1 MNIALIIFCIIIYL
15 AFNQK
20 NSKSSIKKYIF
31 IITTILVLVSSL
43 RHEAVGNDTYAYML
57 KFDSCSLMSWSEITS
72 NFWDLYLNPGD
83 EGKDPGELV
92 IIKAFTYIIPNARW
106 FLFVAAALLLIPL
119 GIFVYRNS
127 ETLETPCFFYVF
139 YITMFYAYLPNS
151 ALRQSFALSLLLLAY
166 LLWQKGKTKSFIFLL
181 LLATLIHK
189 SIIIVALL
197 LPFYYFKKTKFLYR
211 SGFVLFVFMLFAYQ
225 EVGVFLAS
233 QSDIYQMYAS
243 GAYLQSA
250 PYMVIL
256 MLLGLYIVGLLG
268 VGRDQNPYNQRLM
281 YGGALM
287 TLVWCV
293 LVRLDPSLIRII
305 AYFGPWMGLMV
316 PYCLRKWRPYDYKLF
331 LFFIIFIFMFRAIIT
346 PDDYHFMWQE
356 MQLHE
361 RY

>member
-1 MNIALIIFCIIIYL
+1 MNIALIIFSIILYL

-20 NSKSSIKKYIF
+20 NSKISVKKYIF
-31 IITTILVLVSSL
+31 IITAILILVSSL

-57 KFDSCSLMSWSEITS
+57 KFDSCSLMSWTEITS
-72 NFWDLYLNPGD
+72 DFWDLYFNPGE

-92 IIKAFTYIIPNARW
+92 IIKAFSYILPSSRW
-106 FLFVAAALLLIPL
+106 LLLVAAALLLIPL
-119 GIFVYRNS
+119 GILVYRNS

-151 ALRQSFALSLLLLAY
+151 ALRQTFALSILLFAY
-166 LLWQKGKTKSFIFLL
+166 LLWQKGKTKYFVLLL
-181 LLATLIHK
+181 LLASLVHK
-189 SIIIVALL
+189 SIIIVVLL
-197 LPFYYFKKTKFLYR
+197 LPFYYLKRTKLLYR
-211 SGFVLFVFMLFAYQ
+211 LGFVLFIFMLYAYQ
-225 EVGVFLAS
+225 AVGVFLAS

-256 MLLGLYIVGLLG
+256 MLLGLYIIGWLG
-268 VGRDQNPYNQRLM
+268 VGRDPNPYTQRLM

-316 PYCLRKWRPYDYKLF
+316 PYCLRRWRPNDYRLF
-331 LFFIIFIFMFRAIIT
+331 LFLIIFIFIFRAIIT